1 MVGEVSQAKGLACTK
16 AKRQGMC
23 LGDSKPSSL
32 IQAESGGKNEVRYI
46 PQAHRMEGGKAV
58 LHLEA

>member
-1 MVGEVSQAKGLACTK
+1 
-16 AKRQGMC
+16 MC

-32 IQAESGGKNEVRYI
+32 VQAESGGKSEIYS
-46 PQAHRMEGGKAV
+46 QGHRMEGGKAV